1 MSLIEQVDQMIWK
14 KSPNFLESGPNNQN
28 NAKIVTNTL
37 AYFFRDVI
45 DRAGWPDDL
54 EKNHPIFEKWPKQP
68 K

>member
-45 DRAGWPDDL
+45 DRAG
-54 EKNHPIFEKWPKQP
+54 
-68 K
+68 